1 MKERDLYEP
10 VRVFIKKEYSCFHT
24 GIEKGSKD
32 GKIDVV
38 GLRNTVGD
46 LGGHTEVISVEVKPE
61 KNIYLKA
68 LGQAYAYSIMADRCY
83 LAVHKPYN
91 RDFITRRKR
100 SSVKTGCGAH

>member
-1 MKERDLYEP
+1 M
-10 VRVFIKKEYSCFHT
+10 FIEKEYSCFHT

-61 KNIYLKA
+61 KYLLK
-68 LGQAYAYSIMADRCY
+68 
-83 LAVHKPYN
+83 
-91 RDFITRRKR
+91 
-100 SSVKTGCGAH
+100 GAWAGLRILNNGG